1 MYSSGHDPEAG
12 HSICMGFT
20 GILTV
25 LFLVSL
31 YILLYKRRRQNR
43 LDLPVLAVSCVMY
56 LLALLVNAQTPMVMY
71 V

>member
-1 MYSSGHDPEAG
+1 MYSSDHDPEIG
-12 HSICMGFT
+12 QLICMGFA

-31 YILLYKRRRQNR
+31 YILLYKRRRQNH

-56 LLALLVNAQTPMVMY
+56 LLALLVNAQTPMMVY

>member
-1 MYSSGHDPEAG
+1 MHFSEHGLKADHL
-12 HSICMGFT
+12 ICVSLT

-31 YILLYKRRRQNR
+31 YILLYKRRRQNH

-56 LLALLVNAQTPMVMY
+56 LLALLVNVQTSMTHV
-71 V
+71 